1 MASQP
6 DDELPQ
12 INEMLIQLDLLLGRV
27 FDHKPTWK
35 PTPEESAFMEDVANR
50 TGPHLPPQALKSTT
64 VAVAFLL
71 AAKSSLELMARH
83 IVGDGAEEQPRP
95 GPS

>member
-35 PTPEESAFMEDVANR
+35 PTPEESAFMEDVCQSHRPAPSA
-50 TGPHLPPQALKSTT
+50 TGPEIDDRRRRLSPCGEVQSGA
-64 VAVAFLL
+64 
-71 AAKSSLELMARH
+71 
-83 IVGDGAEEQPRP
+83 DGAPHRR
-95 GPS
+95 